1 MESLF
6 MEIKLLK
13 KDSIT
18 INDQS
23 LIDSN
28 ESNTRTNVIKSSNN
42 FKNSWRDL
50 AKNLYN
56 VWQNKHYQDWG
67 FKTFDDYV
75 NNEVNIKK
83 NTALKLI
90 ESYSFLK
97 KETPPPNI
105 ETNTNNT
112 KEENIPSL
120 KAINLLQKA
129 KKQLNDAEYNN
140 LKDDVFNKEKDI
152 TEVKKDL
159 TSLMKQRKEIDPE
172 ESRAKKNQNILK
184 NFIKTL
190 RNFKQD
196 IEILKLLPENITV
209 EIENFLNKIEAEV
222 SNK

>member
-97 KETPPPNI
+97 KETPPPNT

-129 KKQLNDAEYNN
+129 KKQLNYAEYSN
-140 LKDDVFNKEKDI
+140 LKEDVFTKEKDI

>member
-1 MESLF
+1 

-97 KETPPPNI
+97 KETPPPNT

-129 KKQLNDAEYNN
+129 KKQLNYAEYSN
-140 LKDDVFNKEKDI
+140 LKEDVFTKEKDI